1 MISKSCP
8 QPGGT
13 LMIPIYLHFPSRRA
27 APVSLSRDASPLHLP
42 LPQQNHGMKT
52 IQLLLSIPAESLK
65 NLLQPSQLQVSQ
77 GGQEEGSEK
86 KSFQTVPTGRA
97 GASERGDALAGAERG
112 VQGMTQVGHGASHSL
127 QEQSAEG
134 RSLMHFLL
142 PQGLWRCLLHLVL

>member
-1 MISKSCP
+1 
-8 QPGGT
+8 
-13 LMIPIYLHFPSRRA
+13 
-27 APVSLSRDASPLHLP
+27 
-42 LPQQNHGMKT
+42 MKT
-52 IQLLLSIPAESLK
+52 IQLLLSVPAESLK